1 MRLVLIFLLLTFLFQ
16 SKAQTKFITENEKF
30 IGWQPNVSFDF
41 SDYQAKRDSNFLELI
56 ERFDY
61 STITNIQIYA
71 FLDIPRKKSQRKK
84 KLEQVYIAPVFCK
97 HCSYAIEEDTTELRQ
112 DQIYFMIAEYAARV
126 GRKNFDSLR
135 IKIPGTGIYS
145 IMFMRLRN
153 DMLDHMHEMYSDYST
168 DVLIKKKEGAYNEWK
183 QFLTEELK
191 KHERYATKPQD
202 CHRIITGEPIL
213 ENYIL
218 APRVVGDSKGRK
230 Y

>member
-1 MRLVLIFLLLTFLFQ
+1 
-16 SKAQTKFITENEKF
+16 
-30 IGWQPNVSFDF
+30 
-41 SDYQAKRDSNFLELI
+41 
-56 ERFDY
+56 
-61 STITNIQIYA
+61 
-71 FLDIPRKKSQRKK
+71 
-84 KLEQVYIAPVFCK
+84 
-97 HCSYAIEEDTTELRQ
+97 
-112 DQIYFMIAEYAARV
+112 MIAEYAARV
-126 GRKNFDSLR
+126 GRRNFDSLR